1 MFVVSVAEEM
11 NAKRRCTMED
21 CVVVSKLDKYWT
33 MLGVFDGHGGRDI
46 VDFLER
52 NFAGIL
58 RRELLLEDDDATVPQ
73 RIERSF
79 LLADILSYQQGI
91 HASGATAI
99 VCLLHQEPYSSNAS
113 TSNVTTTLYSANC
126 GDARAVL
133 YSAATTSTQRLS
145 QDHKADDPAEQDRI
159 CQTGGFVFQRRALG
173 ILAVSRSIGDHP
185 LKDYVIG
192 TPSIQ
197 ITHVA
202 TTANTGPTFLILAC
216 DGIWDVLTDDQATQI
231 VQSYYWETIQQLQT
245 TTTSNNNQLKQIL
258 QEGAARRLIQEA
270 IKSNSGDNISAI
282 IAFFFES

>member
-1 MFVVSVAEEM
+1 MSVAEEM

-21 CVVVSKLDKYWT
+21 CVIVSKLHKYWT

-73 RIERSF
+73 RLERSF

-99 VCLLHQEPYSSNAS
+99 VCLLHQEPHSSNAS
-113 TSNVTTTLYSANC
+113 SSNANSTTILYTANC

-133 YSAATTSTQRLS
+133 YSAATASTQRLS
-145 QDHKADDPAEQDRI
+145 QDHKADDPVEQDRI
-159 CQTGGFVFQRRALG
+159 CQTGGFVFQRRTLG

-202 TTANTGPTFLILAC
+202 TTADDSPTFLILAC
-216 DGIWDVLTDDQATQI
+216 DGIWDVLTDDQATQL
-231 VQSYYWETIQQLQT
+231 VQSYYWETIQQLQPA
-245 TTTSNNNQLKQIL
+245 TTSNNKQLKQIL
-258 QEGAARRLIQEA
+258 QEGAAHRLIQQA
-270 IKSNSGDNISAI
+270 IKLNSGDNISAI
-282 IAFFFES
+282 VVFFFES